1 MASFNCNSQSLVR
14 CRLSNIFFNASEIKL
29 KVGANEN
36 VSEIGQCLPGC
47 CCCVHCAESPVNVSL
62 LTETSSPTKQSLQFN
77 LTGGQL
83 LNDQKCNK
91 YQLDSRCRCC

>member
-1 MASFNCNSQSLVR
+1 MACFNCNSQSLAR

-36 VSEIGQCLPGC
+36 VSEIGQCLPGRW
-47 CCCVHCAESPVNVSL
+47 CVHCAESPVNVSL
-62 LTETSSPTKQSLQFN
+62 LTETSSPTKLSLQFK

-83 LNDQKCNK
+83 
-91 YQLDSRCRCC
+91 

>member
-1 MASFNCNSQSLVR
+1 MACFNCNSQSLAR

-47 CCCVHCAESPVNVSL
+47 CVCIALRVNVSL